1 MSLPAQAAA
10 FRDGLARLAGLSFV
24 VAGGTALGLHRD
36 GDLIDTDGDVDFI
49 APVSEQPEALMRFSG
64 VKPRYRRAWAGVL
77 YQTGWWLGYAVD
89 VHFYVPDPG
98 GETYHCRHQF
108 DTATERG
115 VQGRLVYPRAWLDAP
130 EIRATRYGLV
140 PMPGD
145 VEAYL
150 LHKYGPDW
158 RTPRDVKGY
167 FTRDDGARVQR
178 VRL

>member
-1 MSLPAQAAA
+1 MSIPAQSAA

-36 GDLIDTDGDVDFI
+36 GDLISSDLDVDFI
-49 APVSEQPEALMRFSG
+49 APLSQQAEALRRFEG
-64 VKPRYRRAWAGVL
+64 VKRRYTREWDHVL

-89 VHFYVPDPG
+89 VHFYVPEGD
-98 GETYHCRHQF
+98 TYVCRHVF

-130 EIRATRYGLV
+130 EIRETKYGPV
-140 PMPGD
+140 PLPGD

-158 RTPRDVKGY
+158 RTPRDVKGF
-167 FTRDDGARVQR
+167 FTLADGSRVQR
-178 VRL
+178 VRR